1 MGLKRRAFLQ
11 QASLTLAALGLSEAG
26 LARLGDRYYRAL
38 ADTTPRKLALLVGI
52 NQYPESMFDRAGHGM
67 GLTGCV
73 TDVELQRELL
83 IHRFGFHD
91 RDILTLSDRQAT
103 RQNIET
109 AFVSHLIEQAQPG
122 DIVVFHFSGYGSRVQ
137 PSTPTEPPQSS
148 LVPVDGWSTKDDL
161 PLVNDLSEETLLLLL
176 RSLATNRVTTI
187 LDTSYLYPGSAL
199 QGNLRLRAR
208 PKPSLGH
215 LSPEAIA
222 LQEQL
227 LSKLKSSREQVGVE
241 RRSGQLPGVVLAAA
255 GVDELS
261 NTSNVVTRNQAFEA
275 QWDGFSAG
283 LFTYALTQYLWWA
296 TAATTVQVSFN
307 RAAIGVEQVVGRE
320 QHPMLNGQQSREQSL
335 LTYYLPPSDRLGAEG
350 VITRIDDDGKAGQL
364 WLGGLPSQILD
375 NYGLNALFTV
385 APPPAIASSAA
396 PPATDALTSTTTAN
410 LPISSAPTSSPLQL
424 QLTARNG
431 LTAKAKLYESEGA
444 KNAQIQAG
452 QLVQESVRIIPR
464 NLSLAIALDSTLER
478 IERVDA
484 TSAFSAMPH
493 VTLTTAGEQPGDLLF
508 GRVNRTATNS
518 SESTSSTEIS
528 SSEPLIAH
536 TIGSELSLPS
546 RQYGLFSSGK
556 ELIANTLGEG
566 GEAVKAA
573 IQRLLPHMKTQL
585 AAKLLRLTANESSSR
600 LGVQASLELLT
611 SSSQTLL
618 QRDTTRAP
626 WLLPD
631 SDPATPPIVNSGIP
645 TLSIGSRIRYRLL
658 NYSDRPVYF
667 IVLGLDS
674 SGNFIMVYSSQTA
687 SAEGVE
693 AKSTLQ
699 QEAIAPKTTITFP
712 KPGNSLEW
720 VIRGPAGLAET
731 HIIFS
736 RQPFTQTLATLE
748 TAMRPMG
755 DVQRISTPNNPL
767 EVVHAIA
774 QDLHQASAATLPT
787 MVVPPDSFALDVNAW
802 ATLSFLH
809 HIVEAKRSS
818 SS

>member
-11 QASLTLAALGLSEAG
+11 QASLTLAALGMSEVG
-26 LARLGDRYYRAL
+26 LARLSDRYYRAL

-52 NQYPESMFDRAGHGM
+52 NQYPESMFDRAGHGA

-103 RQNIET
+103 RQNIES
-109 AFVSHLIEQAQPG
+109 AFVNHLIEQAQPG

-137 PSTPTEPPQSS
+137 PSISTESPQSS
-148 LVPVDGWSTKDDL
+148 LVPVDGWSAKDNL
-161 PLVNDLSEETLLLLL
+161 LVNDLAEETLLLLL
-176 RSLATNRVTTI
+176 RSLPTNRVTTI
-187 LDTSYLYPGSAL
+187 LDTSYFYPGSAL

-208 PKPSLGH
+208 PKPNLGSLN
-215 LSPEAIA
+215 PEAIA

-241 RRSGQLPGVVLAAA
+241 RRAGQLPGVVLAAA
-255 GVDELS
+255 STDELS
-261 NTSNVVTRNQAFEA
+261 NATAAYSHAFET
-275 QWDGFSAG
+275 QWNGFSAG
-283 LFTYALTQYLWWA
+283 LFTYALTQYLWSA
-296 TAATTVQVSFN
+296 SAASTTQVSFN
-307 RAAIGVEQVVGRE
+307 RATIGVEQVVGRE
-320 QHPMLNGQQSREQSL
+320 QHPMLKGQQSREQSL
-335 LTYYLPPSDRLGAEG
+335 LSYYLAPGDRLGAEG
-350 VITRIDDDGKAGQL
+350 VLTSVEDNGKTGQL
-364 WLGGLPSQILD
+364 WLGGLPSHILES
-375 NYGLNALFTV
+375 YGLNALFTV
-385 APPPAIASSAA
+385 APAPAISSAA
-396 PPATDALTSTTTAN
+396 LPDSDALTSTTAN
-410 LPISSAPTSSPLQL
+410 PPIVSGPASPALQL
-424 QLTARNG
+424 QITSRDGLTAR
-431 LTAKAKLYESEGA
+431 AKLYGNDEV
-444 KNAQIQAG
+444 KIAQLQAG
-452 QLVQESVRIIPR
+452 QLVQESVRILPR
-464 NLSLAIALDSTLER
+464 NLNLAIALDSTLER

-493 VTLTTAGEQPGDLLF
+493 VTLTTAGEQPADLLF
-508 GRVNRTATNS
+508 GRVNRPAISN
-518 SESTSSTEIS
+518 SESVSSAEIS
-528 SSEPLIAH
+528 GSGAGVAH
-536 TIGSELSLPS
+536 TISSELNLPS
-546 RQYGLFSSGK
+546 RQYGLFSLGK

-585 AAKLLRLTANESSSR
+585 AAKLLRLIANENSSR

-611 SSSQTLL
+611 SPPQILL
-618 QRDTTRAP
+618 QRETARAP
-626 WLLPD
+626 WLLPN
-631 SDPATPPIVNSGIP
+631 SEPPTPPITNPGIP
-645 TLSIGSRIRYRLL
+645 TLPIGSRIRYRLL

-674 SGNFIMVYSSQTA
+674 SGNLITVYSSQTT
-687 SAEGVE
+687 SAEGAE
-693 AKSTLQ
+693 AKPTLQ
-699 QEAIAPKTTITFP
+699 QEAIAPNTTITFP

-767 EVVHAIA
+767 EVVQAIA
-774 QDLHQASAATLPT
+774 QDLHQASATTLASLT
-787 MVVPPDSFALDVNAW
+787 APPDSFALDVNTW
-802 ATLSFLH
+802 ATLRFFH
-809 HIVEAKRSS
+809 HIAEAKRLTQS
-818 SS
+818 

>member
-38 ADTTPRKLALLVGI
+38 ADTTPRKLALLIGI

-122 DIVVFHFSGYGSRVQ
+122 DVVVFHFSGYGSRVQ

-148 LVPVDGWSTKDDL
+148 LVPVDGWSAKDDL
-161 PLVNDLSEETLLLLL
+161 LVNDLSEETLLLLL
-176 RSLATNRVTTI
+176 RSLPTNRVTTV

-208 PKPSLGH
+208 PKPTLGSLN
-215 LSPEAIA
+215 PEAIV

-227 LSKLKSSREQVGVE
+227 LSKLKSSREQAGVE

-255 GVDELS
+255 STDEIS
-261 NTSNVVTRNQAFEA
+261 NAMAAYSHAFET
-275 QWDGFSAG
+275 QWNDFSAG
-283 LFTYALTQYLWWA
+283 LFTYALTQYLWSVS
-296 TAATTVQVSFN
+296 TASTTQVSFN
-307 RAAIGVEQVVGRE
+307 RATIGVEQVVGRE
-320 QHPMLNGQQSREQSL
+320 QHPMLKGQQSREQSL
-335 LTYYLPPSDRLGAEG
+335 LSYYLAPSDRLGAEG
-350 VITRIDDDGKAGQL
+350 VLTSVEDDGKTGQL
-364 WLGGLPSQILD
+364 WLGGLPSHILES
-375 NYGLNALFTV
+375 YGLNALFTL
-385 APPPAIASSAA
+385 APSAAIASSAA
-396 PPATDALTSTTTAN
+396 PPATDTLTPTTTAN
-410 LPISSAPTSSPLQL
+410 PPIVSIPALSPLQL
-424 QLTARNG
+424 QITSRDG
-431 LTAKAKLYESEGA
+431 LTAKAKVYDSDGV
-444 KNAQIQAG
+444 KNFQLQAG
-452 QLVQESVRIIPR
+452 QLVQESVRIFPR
-464 NLSLAIALDSTLER
+464 NLNLAIALDSTLER

-484 TSAFSAMPH
+484 TSAFSAIPH
-493 VTLTTAGEQPGDLLF
+493 VTLTTAGEQPADLLF
-508 GRVNRTATNS
+508 GRVNRTAINS
-518 SESTSSTEIS
+518 SVSGSSAETSSNESVVTHAIN
-528 SSEPLIAH
+528 
-536 TIGSELSLPS
+536 SELNLPS
-546 RQYGLFSSGK
+546 RQYGLFSPGK

-585 AAKLLRLTANESSSR
+585 AAKLLRLTANENSSR

-611 SSSQTLL
+611 SPPQTLL
-618 QRDTTRAP
+618 QRDTARAP
-626 WLLPD
+626 WVIPN
-631 SDPATPPIVNSGIP
+631 SDTATPPIANTGIP
-645 TLSIGSRIRYRLL
+645 TLPIGSRVRYRLL

-674 SGNFIMVYSSQTA
+674 SGNLITVYSSQTT
-687 SAEGVE
+687 SAEGAE

-731 HIIFS
+731 YIIFS

-755 DVQRISTPNNPL
+755 DVQRISTPSNPL
-767 EVVHAIA
+767 EVVQAIA
-774 QDLHQASAATLPT
+774 QDLHQASATTLPS
-787 MVVPPDSFALDVNAW
+787 MAVPLDSFALDVNTW

-809 HIVEAKRSS
+809 HISEAKRLSQS
-818 SS
+818 